1 MNRKIVCP
9 ILQTIAMISD
19 KWKVLILYH
28 LRDGKKRFSELRRSL
43 QGVTQRVLTHQLR
56 ALEQDGLIRREVFAE
71 VPPRVEYELTE
82 LGMTLIPLLDKFE
95 EWATEHADQ
104 LVNVNSGDCTE
115 SKKDNDLSK
124 RKEYEANIAIG

>member
-1 MNRKIVCP
+1 MNKKIVCP
-9 ILQTIAMISD
+9 ILQAIAMISD

-56 ALEQDGLIRREVFAE
+56 ALEHDGLISRHVYPE

-82 LGMTLIPLLDKFE
+82 LGTTLIPVLDKFE
-95 EWATEHADQ
+95 EWAREHSFE
-104 LVNVNSGDCTE
+104 LVKTKSAMACA
-115 SKKDNDLSK
+115 
-124 RKEYEANIAIG
+124 EAEPPDDATVAV

>member
-1 MNRKIVCP
+1 MNKKIVCP
-9 ILQTIAMISD
+9 VLQTIAMISD

-56 ALEQDGLIRREVFAE
+56 ALEQDGLISRHVYPE
-71 VPPRVEYELTE
+71 VPPKVEYALTE
-82 LGMTLIPLLDKFE
+82 LGTTLIPLLDKFE

-104 LVNVNSGDCTE
+104 LMRNIGSRACAEN
-115 SKKDNDLSK
+115 
-124 RKEYEANIAIG
+124 EAAMAEAEAQAV

>member
-1 MNRKIVCP
+1 MNKKIVCP

-56 ALEQDGLIRREVFAE
+56 ALEHDGLISRHVYPE
-71 VPPRVEYELTE
+71 VPPRVEYELTQ
-82 LGMTLIPLLDKFE
+82 LGVTLIPVLDKFE
-95 EWATEHADQ
+95 EWAREHSFE
-104 LVNVNSGDCTE
+104 LIKISGSTNCTE
-115 SKKDNDLSK
+115 AENSDSNV
-124 RKEYEANIAIG
+124 AV